1 MKNCCRE
8 IWAKRTKKYSEGYL
22 SYMVSITYLRYP
34 RSRLRDGIN

>member
-1 MKNCCRE
+1 MGKTHE
-8 IWAKRTKKYSEGYL
+8 KYSEGYL